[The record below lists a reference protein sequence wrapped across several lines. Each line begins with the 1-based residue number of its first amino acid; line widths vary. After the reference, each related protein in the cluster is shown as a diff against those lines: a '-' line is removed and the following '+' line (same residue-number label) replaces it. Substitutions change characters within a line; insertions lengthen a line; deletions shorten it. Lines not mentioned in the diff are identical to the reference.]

1 MQEVAGKKIPDA
13 LEEIIDPRRTAL
25 LIWDMEYA
33 IAPNA
38 FNFKEMVP
46 KLKELST
53 LARKVGVA
61 VFYSQQIAFDVE
73 KEEADVWVR
82 VRMKR
87 MPAGGSQDSKIP
99 AGKRG
104 HDIIEELNPQA
115 GDIVFQKRRPDG
127 FIGTDFDLMLRN
139 KGIRTVLMG
148 GVATE
153 GGVEGTARTG
163 RNLGYYVVVLKDCV
177 GSRNRELHEMALNL
191 MEKTQFDVATAN
203 EVLEI
208 WRRKM

>member
-1 MQEVAGKKIPDA
+1 MQEVAGRKIADT

-25 LIWDMEYA
+25 LLWDMEYA

-38 FNFKEMVP
+38 FNFQEILAN
-46 KLKELST
+46 LKGLAE
-53 LARKVGVA
+53 LARKIGA
-61 VFYSQQIAFDVE
+61 PVFYSQQVAFDIE

-87 MPAGGSQDSKIP
+87 TAASSRDVKIP
-99 AGKRG
+99 AAKKG
-104 HDIIEELNPQA
+104 HDLIEELAPQP

-148 GVATE
+148 GVSTE
-153 GGVEGTARTG
+153 GGIEGSARTG
-163 RNLGYYVVVLKDCV
+163 RNLGYYMVVLKDCV
-177 GSRNRELHEMALNL
+177 GSRNRELHDIALKL
-191 MEKTQFDVATAN
+191 MEKSHFDVVTAN
-203 EVLEI
+203 EVAQI
-208 WRRKM
+208 WRRY